1 MSEKRTFEHKNVT
14 NNNIGNRKGEKKMHD
29 MIFVHK
35 QAGAKKDVVRVSSIA
50 EKENSMNNIPNTTSQ
65 KSNLTC
71 EERSSKKAYYKGERS
86 MKKIIMTAITT
97 MLIGIM
103 LMGCSNP
110 FRKDDKHATVSMTTS
125 EGQAYVFQSVNG
137 SNATVSGKE
146 LALRTGK
153 IKFNLKT
160 GETAHIVFK
169 CDACGNEQKF
179 DIDNA
184 WSDVISCDC
193 PEKINK
199 EGNAREYAAIE
210 VAYNQEENT
219 K

>member
-1 MSEKRTFEHKNVT
+1 MKR
-14 NNNIGNRKGEKKMHD
+14 M
-29 MIFVHK
+29 
-35 QAGAKKDVVRVSSIA
+35 
-50 EKENSMNNIPNTTSQ
+50 
-65 KSNLTC
+65 L
-71 EERSSKKAYYKGERS
+71 
-86 MKKIIMTAITT
+86 KKIVTMMIMVVALT
-97 MLIGIM
+97 
-103 LMGCSNP
+103 GCSNP

-125 EGQAYVFQSVNG
+125 DGQSYVFQSVNA

-146 LALRTGK
+146 LALRNGK
-153 IKFNLKT
+153 INFNLKT

-193 PEKINK
+193 PEKIDK
-199 EGNAREYAAIE
+199 DGNAREYSAIE
-210 VAYNQEENT
+210 VAYNQEESEKEDT

>member
-1 MSEKRTFEHKNVT
+1 
-14 NNNIGNRKGEKKMHD
+14 
-29 MIFVHK
+29 
-35 QAGAKKDVVRVSSIA
+35 
-50 EKENSMNNIPNTTSQ
+50 MNNIPNTTSQ

-71 EERSSKKAYYKGERS
+71 EERTSKTYYKGERS

-125 EGQAYVFQSVNG
+125 DGQAYVFQSVNG

-146 LALRTGK
+146 LALRNGK
-153 IKFNLKT
+153 INFNLKT
-160 GETAHIVFK
+160 GETVHITFK
-169 CDACGNEQKF
+169 CDECGNEQEF

-199 EGNAREYAAIE
+199 DGNAREYAAIE
-210 VAYNQEENT
+210 VTYDQEETT